1 MCRASSIKASQPLPA
16 LRRHPGLV
24 WSGLGMGRALP
35 WASVLVLGLGYLF
48 GYSLALAQ
56 PAAPQGCE
64 PPGPGTTP
72 QALQLQ
78 LPACQK
84 SSAWL
89 GAAGKLFNQMG
100 RYPDAADYLERALL
114 LAPDQPQARLDYTI
128 ALAGLGDFAS
138 AAALAQDLLAEA
150 ELPPAQLEP
159 LQRQLALWEGRPG
172 QGATAGAP
180 PASPADWQAGGSLAA
195 RVGFDSNLLG
205 SPNLGSLALTLGGQ
219 TQVLPLDDSYRAREG
234 GYLRTDAQLLLRQQ
248 SAHGTRWDLAASLRA
263 RHSPGLPQ
271 ATTTQ
276 YDISA
281 ERSQAPG
288 AGQGPYLYVVAA
300 ASGLDANTGSRYS
313 TQGLAAGLDWYRSS
327 ACQLRLGL
335 EQSWRSH
342 PSDTLLSGLYRGATA
357 AWVCPLPDA
366 RQWLLS
372 AKTGQDSAQ
381 DPLRAGGNQAQASL
395 RLAHDRPLA
404 LWGQPG
410 ALLAD
415 LDLATTQDA
424 RGYSTLLDN
433 AAVRT
438 LQRTSARLELQRP
451 LAPGWQWLAGAEWVQ
466 QQSNLAL
473 FGLNS
478 WGPYTSVSRRW

>member
-1 MCRASSIKASQPLPA
+1 MCRASLIRASQLLPA
-16 LRRHPGLV
+16 LRSYPGPA
-24 WSGLGMGRALP
+24 WRA
-35 WASVLVLGLGYLF
+35 LVLGLGVV
-48 GYSLALAQ
+48 LAQ
-56 PAAPQGCE
+56 CAAAQGCE
-64 PPGPGTTP
+64 PPGPGTTA

-78 LPACQK
+78 LQRPACQK

-89 GAAGKLFNQMG
+89 GAAGSLFNQMG

-128 ALAGLGDFAS
+128 ALAGQGDFAS
-138 AAALAQDLLAEA
+138 AAALAQALLAEP
-150 ELPPAQLEP
+150 ELPPAQREP
-159 LQRQLALWEGRPG
+159 LQRQLALWQDRLG
-172 QGATAGAP
+172 QGANPGAATGTP
-180 PASPADWQAGGSLAA
+180 GANPAAWQAGGSLAA
-195 RVGFDSNLLG
+195 RLGFDTNLLG
-205 SPNLGSLALTLGGQ
+205 SPNLGSLVLTLGGQ
-219 TQVLPLDDSYRAREG
+219 TQVLPLDNSYRAREG

-248 SAHGTRWDLAASLRA
+248 SASGTRWDLAASLRT

-288 AGQGPYLYVVAA
+288 ATQGPHTYTAVA

-313 TQGLAAGLDWYRSS
+313 SQGLAAGLDWHHSS

-342 PSDTLLSGLYRGATA
+342 PAETLLSGLYRGLTA
-357 AWVCPLPDA
+357 AWACHPPGSS
-366 RQWLLS
+366 QWLLS
-372 AKTGQDSAQ
+372 AKAGQDSAQ

-395 RLAHDRPLA
+395 RLAHYRPLA
-404 LWGQPG
+404 LWGQSG

-415 LDLATTQDA
+415 LELAATQDA
-424 RGYSTLLDN
+424 RGYSTLLSN
-433 AAVRT
+433 AAVRN

-451 LAPGWQWLAGAEWVQ
+451 LAPGWQWLVGTEWVQ
-466 QQSNLAL
+466 QQSSLPL
-473 FGLNS
+473 FGLIS
-478 WGPYTSVSRRW
+478 WGPYTSINRHW